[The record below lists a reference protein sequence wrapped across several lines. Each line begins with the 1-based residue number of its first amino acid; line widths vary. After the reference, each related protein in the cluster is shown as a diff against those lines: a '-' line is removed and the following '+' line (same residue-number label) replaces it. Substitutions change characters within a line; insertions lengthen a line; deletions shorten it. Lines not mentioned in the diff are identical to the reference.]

1 MNLVIVESP
10 AKAKTINKYLGD
22 NYTVLASY
30 GHIRDLPSKNGSVD
44 PENKF
49 QMEWEIDSFS
59 KKYLKEIT
67 DVAKDSDKIILATDP
82 DREGE
87 AIAWHVK
94 EFLDEKKILKDK
106 KIERV
111 VFNEITKK
119 AVINGI
125 ENPRSLEGQL
135 VDAYMARRALD
146 YLVGFNI
153 SPILWTKLPGSK
165 SAGRVQSV
173 ALRLLTEREHEIEVF
188 NPEEFWTINV
198 NFITSS
204 KNILTSSISELNGE
218 KIEKFSFRNKE
229 DVNNAISKIKEKK
242 YSIKDITSKIYTR
255 NPSGPFTTSTLQQSA
270 SSKLGFGASRTM
282 QIAQRLYQGI
292 EIDGDTKGLITYMR
306 TDGTNISKEAI
317 PLFRKYIEENYGDD
331 YLPEQANNYSGKKAK
346 NAQEAHEAI
355 RPTEIKN
362 SPESIKKYLSTDQ
375 YKLYDLIW
383 SRALSSQMQPAK
395 FDRKT
400 ILITSEDGKNILK
413 SSGSTVKFDGFLKLQ
428 KIDENDDEK
437 ILPEVSKGPIEIK
450 EFNDEQHFTQPPP
463 RFSEASL
470 VKKLEELGIGRPST
484 YASIISVISNRGY
497 ADIVNKRF
505 FPTDRGKLL
514 SAFLEKLFSRYVDY
528 DFTAK
533 LEDQLDDITSGKENW
548 IKVLD
553 QFWIDFNKNV
563 LNVKEKRTREVLDL
577 LNDSL
582 GKLIFD
588 TDENG
593 KIDRK
598 CKLCQTG
605 ELSLKNSFRGGAFIG
620 CSGYPECKFTR
631 PLSKIKA
638 SQQVN
643 LAEPK
648 LIGKND
654 IGKDIYL
661 KNGRFGP
668 YLQYELSDEEIENI
682 KKPKTKTKKKKKEES
697 NFKNVSIPKGL
708 DIENVDLDK
717 AKYLCSLPK
726 IIGKHPD
733 LDKDIT
739 INVGRFGPYLKC
751 DNKSARLESIDEL
764 FNIGLNRAITLISEA
779 KPGRISS
786 SIIKDLGEHPEDKK
800 PVRIMKGQYGPYIK
814 YKSLNATIPEEK
826 DPAELTMEEA
836 LILIEKRK
844 EYDRSKK
851 RKKKMKLLIFIIL
864 ILNLCLSTS
873 FSAEKKDC
881 SKFKKFSKNH
891 IACKASNLKAGTKNT
906 AGKIKNK
913 TGNILKVTTG
923 IFKKN

>member
-10 AKAKTINKYLGD
+10 AKAKTINKYLGKD
-22 NYTVLASY
+22 YTVLASY

-49 QMEWEIDSFS
+49 KMIWEVDSFS

-229 DVNNAISKIKEKK
+229 DINNAISKIKEKK

-428 KIDENDDEK
+428 KIDENEDEK

-851 RKKKMKLLIFIIL
+851 KKK
-864 ILNLCLSTS
+864 
-873 FSAEKKDC
+873 
-881 SKFKKFSKNH
+881 
-891 IACKASNLKAGTKNT
+891 
-906 AGKIKNK
+906 
-913 TGNILKVTTG
+913 
-923 IFKKN
+923 